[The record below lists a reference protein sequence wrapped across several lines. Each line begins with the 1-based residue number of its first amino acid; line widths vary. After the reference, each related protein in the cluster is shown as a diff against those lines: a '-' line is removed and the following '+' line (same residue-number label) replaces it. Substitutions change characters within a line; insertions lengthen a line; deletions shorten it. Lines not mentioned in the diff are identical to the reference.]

1 MADGKVKKEKQYR
14 DAKFPKGLKT
24 VNAKEAAHYSGNQ
37 IYVKD
42 IYIPASVE
50 RITKD
55 AFTVLR
61 GMTGS
66 FFVDPDNPLYSSFG
80 KAILSK
86 NGKRFLHCVMSY
98 KEGHNVIV
106 IPDGV
111 EIIEEYAFSC
121 HGSYSFSL
129 KFSTWSITSL
139 NTSGVYWGGYP
150 FLTRQILISCLS

>member
-24 VNAKEAAHYSGNQ
+24 VDAKEAAHYSGNQ

-66 FFVDPDNPLYSSFG
+66 FIVDPDNPLYSSFG

-98 KEGHNVIV
+98 KEGRNVIV

-111 EIIEEYAFSC
+111 EIIEEYAFSSY
-121 HGSYSFSL
+121 GSENSAFLPTPYTMLIIVMPPSVQEIAERFYLSMWSF
-129 KFSTWSITSL
+129 
-139 NTSGVYWGGYP
+139 
-150 FLTRQILISCLS
+150 